1 MFYIFLGII
10 VLFFMILVIKS
21 FVRKEFC
28 AICSSVSLTWMFLL
42 VVYWF
47 GKFDDSVLIALLVG
61 QSVLGVFYLAEKK
74 SSDALK
80 IFRLPFLLSLVFVA
94 YSLIVLFIDLAVLE
108 LLVVLWIIFG
118 AIFLY
123 RDNSRMKL
131 FVDKIV
137 ACCKWG

>member
-1 MFYIFLGII
+1 
-10 VLFFMILVIKS
+10 MILVIKS

-28 AICSSVSLTWMFLL
+28 AICSAVSLTWMFLL
-42 VVYWF
+42 FLHWF

-61 QSVLGVFYLAEKK
+61 QSVLGIFYLAEKK
-74 SSDALK
+74 SFDALK
-80 IFRLPFLLSLVFVA
+80 IFRLPFLLSLIFMA

-108 LLVVLWIIFG
+108 LLVGLWIIFG

-123 RDNSRMKL
+123 RKNSRMKL